1 MCVYLL
7 HITSYLTAFILLFS
21 EKQNMEAFISLNFI
35 TNNQLED
42 WMKSLKLPSVKWASM
57 SSIHLTLSL
66 IKLEKPDQDQMKNE
80 IEEALRNIRKPVT
93 IPFERLS
100 LFGEENLVML
110 VKKEYES
117 GIWEIKRSLEKAIT
131 NVELKQEDIFSPHI
145 TISRKFQLS
154 SEIDKQKM
162 SLLMLAKYSLDL
174 QVKSVEVRILKRC
187 LQADTNPVVVT
198 VDL

>member
-80 IEEALRNIRKPVT
+80 IEEALRNIRKPLT

-117 GIWEIKRSLEKAIT
+117 GIWEMKRSLEKAIT

>member
-80 IEEALRNIRKPVT
+80 IEEALRNIRKPLT

>member
-1 MCVYLL
+1 
-7 HITSYLTAFILLFS
+7 
-21 EKQNMEAFISLNFI
+21 MEAEAFVSLNFI
-35 TNNQLED
+35 ANNQLED

-80 IEEALRNIRKPVT
+80 IEEALRNIRKPLTV
-93 IPFERLS
+93 PFERLS

-131 NVELKQEDIFSPHI
+131 NVELKQENIFSPHI
-145 TISRKFQLS
+145 TICRKFQLS

>member
-1 MCVYLL
+1 
-7 HITSYLTAFILLFS
+7 
-21 EKQNMEAFISLNFI
+21 MEAFISLNFI

-80 IEEALRNIRKPVT
+80 IEEALRSLRKPVT
-93 IPFERLS
+93 VPFERLS

>member
-7 HITSYLTAFILLFS
+7 HICSIFNRIYPHLFR
-21 EKQNMEAFISLNFI
+21 KQNMEAFISLNFI

-80 IEEALRNIRKPVT
+80 IEEALRNIRKPLTV
-93 IPFERLS
+93 PFERLS

-131 NVELKQEDIFSPHI
+131 NVELKQENIFSPHI
-145 TISRKFQLS
+145 TICRKFQLS